1 MSEHKDYYKIL
12 ELEKGAS
19 ANEIKSSYRRLA
31 RKFHPYVNPDD
42 PNAEE
47 RFKQI
52 NEAYQVLS
60 DPKKKENY
68 DRFGTPEP
76 GFGGGG
82 GFGDFG
88 GGGFNVNFENFD
100 LGDIFGG
107 GLGDIFGGMGG
118 GRRHADPNRPM
129 RGNDMRC
136 DVTITLEEAAKGTE
150 KKIRYS
156 RMETCSVCHGTGAKP
171 GTDVKTCPDC
181 NGTGQ
186 IRRQQQTIF
195 GMQMTVGPCPKCN
208 GTGKIIETPC
218 AECGGRKRVR
228 KTVTKTVTIPAG
240 MDTDMQVRVTGAADA
255 GLNGGPA
262 GDLYARI
269 NVRRHPRFVR
279 QGNDLICDMEIS
291 FPCAAL
297 GGNVNVE
304 TFDGPVPLN
313 IAAGTQYGEIYTLKG
328 KGMPNPADPKT
339 VGNLNVRIKIKTPT
353 DLKDKEKKLLED
365 FAQSRGE
372 EIKPHKG
379 KNIFKRVKD
388 AFK

>member
-1 MSEHKDYYKIL
+1 
-12 ELEKGAS
+12 
-19 ANEIKSSYRRLA
+19 
-31 RKFHPYVNPDD
+31 
-42 PNAEE
+42 
-47 RFKQI
+47 
-52 NEAYQVLS
+52 
-60 DPKKKENY
+60 
-68 DRFGTPEP
+68 
-76 GFGGGG
+76 
-82 GFGDFG
+82 
-88 GGGFNVNFENFD
+88 
-100 LGDIFGG
+100 
-107 GLGDIFGGMGG
+107 
-118 GRRHADPNRPM
+118 
-129 RGNDMRC
+129 
-136 DVTITLEEAAKGTE
+136 
-150 KKIRYS
+150 
-156 RMETCSVCHGTGAKP
+156 
-171 GTDVKTCPDC
+171 
-181 NGTGQ
+181 
-186 IRRQQQTIF
+186 
-195 GMQMTVGPCPKCN
+195 
-208 GTGKIIETPC
+208 
-218 AECGGRKRVR
+218 
-228 KTVTKTVTIPAG
+228 
-240 MDTDMQVRVTGAADA
+240 
-255 GLNGGPA
+255 
-262 GDLYARI
+262 DLYARI